1 MLKCLL
7 KKIKMK
13 ITLKL
18 KIHFSFYN
26 NCLLQKFENYLI
38 AKSLQDLKKRSKG
51 WINRVQMDNS
61 NIHMIYV
68 LLDGVGDLP
77 HPDLDGK
84 TPLEAA
90 NTPTLDKIA
99 SNGTIG
105 EVISVGKGIAPESDI
120 AVFNMLGYK
129 FEHADYAGRGVIEA
143 IGVGIDFKD
152 GDLALRGNYST
163 LDENEVIT
171 DRRAGRHIEKEDAD
185 GIAKE
190 LEEKIQFS
198 IPDTKIVV
206 APTIG
211 HRVTVRIRAPSKKL
225 SSRITNTDPAYSN
238 IGGMGVAKAVGDFL
252 KVEKC
257 LPLEDVEDAKITS
270 NLVNEFSEQSI
281 NIMKNSDINKKR
293 KEQNK
298 KQLSCIL
305 LRDAGNKYPDV
316 PPINE
321 KHEMKFSCIVDMPV
335 ELGIS
340 EVLKMKAF
348 EAGGLTDYEEKA
360 KVAAK
365 AMETH
370 NAIYVHLKGPDEFG
384 HDGDAIGKMK
394 NIEEIDQR
402 FFKTLVE
409 NIDSSNVAIIISA
422 DHSTPCINKG
432 HSDDPVPV
440 VVSADFIKNDGTTRM
455 TEEQAKKGSIGLLQ
469 GAEVVTKS
477 LELIRSQ
484 IKPNH

>member
-1 MLKCLL
+1 
-7 KKIKMK
+7 
-13 ITLKL
+13 
-18 KIHFSFYN
+18 
-26 NCLLQKFENYLI
+26 
-38 AKSLQDLKKRSKG
+38 
-51 WINRVQMDNS
+51 MDNS
-61 NIHMIYV
+61 KVQIIYV

-90 NTPTLDKIA
+90 KTPTLDKIA
-99 SNGTIG
+99 SNGVIG

-129 FEHADYAGRGVIEA
+129 FDHADYAGRGVIEA
-143 IGVGIDFKD
+143 IGVGIDFKN
-152 GDLALRGNYST
+152 GDLALRGNFST
-163 LDENEVIT
+163 LNEEGVIT
-171 DRRAGRHIEKEDAD
+171 DRRAGRQIAKEDAD

-190 LEEKIQFS
+190 LEEKVKFS
-198 IPDTKIVV
+198 DPDAKIVV

-211 HRVTVRIRAPSKKL
+211 HRVTIRIRTLSQKL

-238 IGGMGVAKAVGDFL
+238 IGGMGVAKAVGDFS
-252 KVEKC
+252 KIEKC
-257 LPLEDVEDAKITS
+257 VPLDDTESSKFTAK
-270 NLVNEFSEQSI
+270 LVNEFSEQAI
-281 NIMKNSDINKKR
+281 QIMRESEINKKR

-316 PPINE
+316 QLINE
-321 KHEMKFSCIVDMPV
+321 KHEMQFSCIVDMPV
-335 ELGIS
+335 EVGIS
-340 EVLKMKAF
+340 KVLKMKAF

-365 AMETH
+365 AMETQ

-384 HDGDAIGKMK
+384 HDGDATGKMK

-409 NIDSSNVAIIISA
+409 NIDSSKVAIIISA
-422 DHSTPCINKG
+422 DHSTPCIIKG
-432 HSDDPVPV
+432 HSDDPVPL

-455 TEEQAKKGSIGLLQ
+455 TENQAKKGSIGLLQ
-469 GAEVVTKS
+469 GAEVITKS

-484 IKPNH
+484 I

>member
-1 MLKCLL
+1 M
-7 KKIKMK
+7 
-13 ITLKL
+13 
-18 KIHFSFYN
+18 
-26 NCLLQKFENYLI
+26 
-38 AKSLQDLKKRSKG
+38 
-51 WINRVQMDNS
+51 VNS
-61 NIHMIYV
+61 DIRMIYV

-99 SNGTIG
+99 SNGAIG

-129 FEHADYAGRGVIEA
+129 FKHADYVGRGVIEA
-143 IGVGIDFKD
+143 IGIGIDFKD

-163 LDENEVIT
+163 LNDDEVII
-171 DRRAGRHIEKEDAD
+171 DRRAGRHIEKSDAD

-190 LEEKIQFS
+190 IEEKLGLS
-198 IPDTKIVV
+198 PDISVV
-206 APTIG
+206 VSPTIG
-211 HRVTVRIRAPSKKL
+211 HRVTVRIRKDSQKL

-252 KVEKC
+252 KIEKC
-257 LPLEDVEDAKITS
+257 LPLEDTEDSKFTA
-270 NLVNEFSEQSI
+270 NLVNEFSEKSI
-281 NIMKNSDINKKR
+281 NIMKESQINKKR
-293 KEQNK
+293 KDENK

-316 PPINE
+316 IPINE
-321 KHEMKFSCIVDMPV
+321 KYDMNFSCIVDMPV
-335 ELGIS
+335 EIGIS

-365 AMETH
+365 AMETQ

-409 NIDSSNVAIIISA
+409 NIDSSKVAIVISA

-440 VVSADFIKNDGTTRM
+440 IVSGDFIK
-455 TEEQAKKGSIGLLQ
+455 K
-469 GAEVVTKS
+469 
-477 LELIRSQ
+477 
-484 IKPNH
+484 

>member
-1 MLKCLL
+1 L
-7 KKIKMK
+7 INSD
-13 ITLKL
+13 
-18 KIHFSFYN
+18 IH
-26 NCLLQKFENYLI
+26 I
-38 AKSLQDLKKRSKG
+38 
-51 WINRVQMDNS
+51 
-61 NIHMIYV
+61 IYV

-99 SNGTIG
+99 SNGVIG

-129 FEHADYAGRGVIEA
+129 FNHAEYAGRGVIEA
-143 IGVGIDFKD
+143 IGIGIDFKD
-152 GDLALRGNYST
+152 GDLALRGNFST
-163 LDENEVIT
+163 LNEEDVII
-171 DRRAGRHIEKEDAD
+171 DRRAGRQIEKEDAD
-185 GIAKE
+185 GIARE
-190 LEEKIQFS
+190 IE
-198 IPDTKIVV
+198 TKIKFSNPNTSVV
-206 APTIG
+206 VSPTIG
-211 HRVTVRIRAPSKKL
+211 HRVTIRIRTDSQKL
-225 SSRITNTDPAYSN
+225 SSKITNTDPAYSN

-252 KVEKC
+252 KIEKC
-257 LPLEDVEDAKITS
+257 LPIEDTNDSKFTA

-281 NIMKNSDINKKR
+281 KIMKESVINKKR

-321 KHEMKFSCIVDMPV
+321 KHAMQFSCIVDMPV
-335 ELGIS
+335 ELGIA
-340 EVLKMKAF
+340 EVLKMKTF

-360 KVAAK
+360 RVAAK
-365 AMETH
+365 AMETQ
-370 NAIYVHLKGPDEFG
+370 NSIYVHLKGPDEFG

-402 FFKTLVE
+402 FFKTLIE
-409 NIDSSNVAIIISA
+409 NIDSSKVAIVISA

-440 VVSADFIKNDGTTRM
+440 VVSGNFIKNDGTTRM

-469 GAEVVTKS
+469 GAEVVSKS
-477 LELIRSQ
+477 IELIKSQ
-484 IKPNH
+484 I